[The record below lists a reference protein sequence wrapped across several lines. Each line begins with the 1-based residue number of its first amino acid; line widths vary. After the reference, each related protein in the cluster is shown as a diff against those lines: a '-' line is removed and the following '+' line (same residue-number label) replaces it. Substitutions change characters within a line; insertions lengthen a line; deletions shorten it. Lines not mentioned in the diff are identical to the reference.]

1 MISRHRRRLRSY
13 AELVMFS
20 HSIFSFSFAAL
31 SFLVASRGEPSLK
44 TAVLV
49 SLAFLGGRTC
59 ANALNRVVDRRFDA
73 ENPRTAGRH
82 LPAGSVSVAEA
93 LAVAGVSFAVLA
105 AAAFLLNPLCAG
117 LLPVA
122 GALFLGYSYTKR
134 FTWACH
140 AALGVVCAGASVGAW
155 LAVRGT
161 LDWPVLVLASAN
173 AAWVAGFDV
182 IYAIQDIDFDRRAGL
197 HSFPARF
204 GARAAM
210 GAAAFCHLCA
220 AAGLVVFGAA
230 AGLGPAYYAS
240 VAAIA
245 ALLCCAWF
253 SARAD
258 YGRNVLFASYSANQ
272 IVSFVLLAGTAAEFL
287 FGAAPAWRPL
297 GDYLSM
303 LRETLS

>member
-1 MISRHRRRLRSY
+1 VISRLRSY

-20 HSIFSFSFAAL
+20 HSIFSFSFAVLA
-31 SFLVASRGEPSLK
+31 FLVASRGRPSFG
-44 TAVLV
+44 AAILV
-49 SLAFLGGRTC
+49 VLAFLGGRTC
-59 ANALNRVVDRRFDA
+59 ANALNRVADRRYDA

-82 LPAGSVSVAEA
+82 LPAGTVSVAEA
-93 LAVAGVSFAVLA
+93 LAVAAVSFLVLA
-105 AAAFLLNPLCAG
+105 AAAFLLDPLCAA
-117 LLPVA
+117 LLPAA

-155 LAVRGT
+155 LAVRGG
-161 LDWPVLVLASAN
+161 LDWPVLVLAAAN

-182 IYAIQDIDFDRRAGL
+182 IYAIQDIDYDRRAGL

-204 GARAAM
+204 GPGAAM
-210 GAAAFCHLCA
+210 AAAAFCHLCA
-220 AAGLVVFGAA
+220 VAGLAVFGAVV
-230 AGLGPAYYAS
+230 GLGPAYFAS

-245 ALLCCAWF
+245 ALLAYAWL

-258 YGRNVLFASYSANQ
+258 YGRNALFASYSANQ
-272 IVSFVLLAGTAAEFL
+272 VVSFILLAGTAAEFL
-287 FGAAPAWRPL
+287 LGAAPEWRPL

-303 LRETLS
+303 LREALS